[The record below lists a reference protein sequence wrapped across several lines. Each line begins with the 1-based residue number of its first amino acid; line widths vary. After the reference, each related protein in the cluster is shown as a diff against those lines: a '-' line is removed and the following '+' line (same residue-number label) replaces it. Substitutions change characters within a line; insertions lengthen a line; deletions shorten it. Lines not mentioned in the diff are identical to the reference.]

1 MKENKEI
8 SALLSLL
15 DDPDEEVYSSVSTR
29 LFDYGKNIIPNLE
42 NLWETTFS
50 EQIQTR
56 IEMLI
61 HQLQFVDIR
70 QELET
75 WKTTTGKDIITGA
88 LIVSKLQYP
97 DISITPIL
105 QEVEKIRR
113 NIWLELNSFLTPL
126 EQAHVISSI
135 LYNYYKLSGS
145 EIDYSNPD
153 AFLLNKV
160 VQTKKGNNY
169 SNGLLY
175 IELANLLE
183 LPVCVI
189 NIPRQF
195 VLAFYDEFF
204 EHEQSSTNQ
213 RSRYH
218 FFIDPTTGRPFT
230 HNDIDNY
237 FKRISVP
244 IVPSYFKS
252 ITTIETLILWMEEF
266 SKCFEAPALQYK
278 QKDIA
283 NLIELLES

>member
-1 MKENKEI
+1 MNENKEI
-8 SALLSLL
+8 SALLRLI
-15 DDPDEEVYSSVSTR
+15 DDPDEEVYSSVSSR

-42 NLWETTFS
+42 NLWETTIS
-50 EQIQTR
+50 EQVQAR

-61 HQLQFVDIR
+61 HQLQFVDISN
-70 QELET
+70 ELKT
-75 WKTTTGKDIITGA
+75 WKATAGKDIITGA

-97 DISITPIL
+97 DLTITPIL
-105 QEVEKIRR
+105 QEVENIRR

-135 LYNYYKLSGS
+135 LYNYYKFCGS
-145 EIDYSNPD
+145 EIDYANPD
-153 AFLLNKV
+153 AFLVNKV
-160 VQTKKGNNY
+160 LQTKKGNNY
-169 SNGLLY
+169 SNGILY
-175 IELANLLE
+175 IGLANLLE

-204 EHEQSSTNQ
+204 ENEHASTDQ

-230 HNDIDNY
+230 HDDIDNY

-244 IVPSYFKS
+244 PVPSYFKS
-252 ITTIETLILWMEEF
+252 ISTTESLILWMEEF
-266 SKCFEAPALQYK
+266 SKCFEASAQQYK
-278 QKDIA
+278 QQDIA
-283 NLIELLES
+283 HLVEILEA